1 MTIAMIQYDSYLY
14 NLQQTEGFFLTRRL
28 GVVKSLE
35 GSMIANTELKPSS
48 SSDQYLTQEIC
59 VLMWNNMLPF
69 FQQHLR
75 LKVLNVFMHFLLMYR
90 GIKATDSLIHNT
102 VTLLIMFKVH
112 GTLRS
117 MATAL
122 KATTSPLSLLCM
134 EVHYELALCEDQ
146 SKSIVTSRDE
156 LKAALH
162 CDYGGLDKE
171 NNAATAPSTTSTTT
185 SSDENKDIG
194 LDRNRSLDHIM
205 LPYLDLQE
213 IRCLVYD
220 TPSDV
225 EGQALQ
231 WIQLAQESKFKPF
244 ITDMTTKALY
254 LLLDQLN
261 REEELRS
268 SSVERPGA
276 QRNAVGGIDYIGYLA
291 GASIV
296 VCSSSLSIPPSLSL
310 SSSHSIPPS
319 LSLPPILFL
328 PFYSSLS
335 LIISHLY

>member
-1 MTIAMIQYDSYLY
+1 
-14 NLQQTEGFFLTRRL
+14 
-28 GVVKSLE
+28 
-35 GSMIANTELKPSS
+35 
-48 SSDQYLTQEIC
+48 
-59 VLMWNNMLPF
+59 
-69 FQQHLR
+69 
-75 LKVLNVFMHFLLMYR
+75 
-90 GIKATDSLIHNT
+90 
-102 VTLLIMFKVH
+102 MFKVH
-112 GTLRS
+112 GSLRS

-122 KATTSPLSLLCM
+122 KTSSSPLSLLCM

-171 NNAATAPSTTSTTT
+171 NNAATAPSTTAAT
-185 SSDENKDIG
+185 SSDASKDIG

-244 ITDMTTKALY
+244 ITDMITKALY
-254 LLLDQLN
+254 LLLDQLD
-261 REEELRS
+261 REEKSSS

-291 GASIV
+291 GGSIV
-296 VCSSSLSIPPSLSL
+296 VCSSSLSIRP
-310 SSSHSIPPS
+310 SIPPC
-319 LSLPPILFL
+319 LSHHC
-328 PFYSSLS
+328 SSL
-335 LIISHLY
+335 LYRYK

>member
-1 MTIAMIQYDSYLY
+1 
-14 NLQQTEGFFLTRRL
+14 
-28 GVVKSLE
+28 
-35 GSMIANTELKPSS
+35 
-48 SSDQYLTQEIC
+48 
-59 VLMWNNMLPF
+59 
-69 FQQHLR
+69 
-75 LKVLNVFMHFLLMYR
+75 MYR

-102 VTLLIMFKVH
+102 VTLFIMFKVH
-112 GTLRS
+112 GSLRS

-122 KATTSPLSLLCM
+122 KASSSPLSLLCM

-171 NNAATAPSTTSTTT
+171 NNAASAPSTATTTTVTTT
-185 SSDENKDIG
+185 SATTSEASKDIG

-231 WIQLAQESKFKPF
+231 WIQLAQESNFKPF
-244 ITDMTTKALY
+244 ITDMITKALY
-254 LLLDQLN
+254 LLLDQLD
-261 REEELRS
+261 REEESSS

-296 VCSSSLSIPPSLSL
+296 VCSSSLSIRPSILPCLS
-310 SSSHSIPPS
+310 HHC
-319 LSLPPILFL
+319 
-328 PFYSSLS
+328 SSL
-335 LIISHLY
+335 LYRYK

>member
-1 MTIAMIQYDSYLY
+1 
-14 NLQQTEGFFLTRRL
+14 
-28 GVVKSLE
+28 
-35 GSMIANTELKPSS
+35 
-48 SSDQYLTQEIC
+48 
-59 VLMWNNMLPF
+59 
-69 FQQHLR
+69 
-75 LKVLNVFMHFLLMYR
+75 
-90 GIKATDSLIHNT
+90 
-102 VTLLIMFKVH
+102 MFKVH
-112 GTLRS
+112 GSLRS

-122 KATTSPLSLLCM
+122 KTSSSPLSLLCM

-171 NNAATAPSTTSTTT
+171 NNAATAPSTTTTT
-185 SSDENKDIG
+185 SSDASKDIG

-244 ITDMTTKALY
+244 ITDMITKALY
-254 LLLDQLN
+254 LLLDQLD
-261 REEELRS
+261 REEKSSS

-291 GASIV
+291 GGSIV
-296 VCSSSLSIPPSLSL
+296 VCSSSLSIRP
-310 SSSHSIPPS
+310 SIPPC
-319 LSLPPILFL
+319 LSHHC
-328 PFYSSLS
+328 SSL
-335 LIISHLY
+335 LYRYK

>member
-1 MTIAMIQYDSYLY
+1 
-14 NLQQTEGFFLTRRL
+14 
-28 GVVKSLE
+28 
-35 GSMIANTELKPSS
+35 
-48 SSDQYLTQEIC
+48 
-59 VLMWNNMLPF
+59 
-69 FQQHLR
+69 
-75 LKVLNVFMHFLLMYR
+75 MYR
-90 GIKATDSLIHNT
+90 GIKATDSLIHKT

-112 GTLRS
+112 GSLRS

-122 KATTSPLSLLCM
+122 KASSSPLSLLCM

-171 NNAATAPSTTSTTT
+171 NNAATAPSTTTT
-185 SSDENKDIG
+185 SSEASKDIG

-231 WIQLAQESKFKPF
+231 WIQLAQESNFKPF

-254 LLLDQLN
+254 LLLDQLD
-261 REEELRS
+261 REEESCS

-296 VCSSSLSIPPSLSL
+296 VCSSSLSIRPSILPCLS
-310 SSSHSIPPS
+310 HHC
-319 LSLPPILFL
+319 
-328 PFYSSLS
+328 SSL
-335 LIISHLY
+335 LCRYK

>member
-1 MTIAMIQYDSYLY
+1 
-14 NLQQTEGFFLTRRL
+14 
-28 GVVKSLE
+28 
-35 GSMIANTELKPSS
+35 
-48 SSDQYLTQEIC
+48 
-59 VLMWNNMLPF
+59 
-69 FQQHLR
+69 
-75 LKVLNVFMHFLLMYR
+75 MYR
-90 GIKATDSLIHNT
+90 GIKATDSLIHYT
-102 VTLLIMFKVH
+102 VTLFIMFKVH
-112 GTLRS
+112 GSLRS

-122 KATTSPLSLLCM
+122 KASSSPLSLLCM

-171 NNAATAPSTTSTTT
+171 NNAATAPSTTTT
-185 SSDENKDIG
+185 SSEASKDIG

-205 LPYLDLQE
+205 LPYLDIQE

-231 WIQLAQESKFKPF
+231 WIQLAQESNFKPF
-244 ITDMTTKALY
+244 ITDMITKALY
-254 LLLDQLN
+254 LLLDQLD
-261 REEELRS
+261 REEESSS

-296 VCSSSLSIPPSLSL
+296 VCSSSLSIRPSILPCLS
-310 SSSHSIPPS
+310 HHC
-319 LSLPPILFL
+319 
-328 PFYSSLS
+328 SSL
-335 LIISHLY
+335 LYRYK